1 MTALNSSGSAPAMP
15 LVTWSQLMF
24 TIAPPPACSRI
35 TAPAAYEHAMV
46 PLRSTASSRSS
57 LRSQSQLGLVAG
69 EHVGAGV
76 VDPHVEAAQAL
87 VRLRDERLAAR
98 RACRGRRARRARGRP
113 LPRCRRRPRP
123 RPPHCG
129 GTSGARSRRRRRT
142 PWRSPAPMPLL
153 APVTTVR
160 APSRRGSHGCG
171 VGSGVTTPRRF
182 PRRTG
187 AALRPRRRGC
197 PAGWAGCRARGRWTP
212 SWPGS
217 CSRRSSCRRP
227 PPSG

>member
-57 LRSQSQLGLVAG
+57 LRSQSQSASSPVSTSA
-69 EHVGAGV
+69 
-76 VDPHVEAAQAL
+76 PAL
-87 VRLRDERLAAR
+87 LTHTS
-98 RACRGRRARRARGRP
+98 
-113 LPRCRRRPRP
+113 
-123 RPPHCG
+123 RPPRRSCASA
-129 GTSGARSRRRRRT
+129 TSASHPARVPRSARATSARPPADVMASATATAAASLRRYVTSTVAPASANALAIR
-142 PWRSPAPMPLL
+142 APMPLL

-160 APSRRGSHGCG
+160 APSRRDSHGCG
-171 VGSGVTTPRRF
+171 VGSGVTSPRRF

-197 PAGWAGCRARGRWTP
+197 PAGWACCPARGRWTP
-212 SWPGS
+212 SSPGS